1 VFNCEEKILESAA
14 THEKELTEAEKN
26 MDFEANEL
34 KKDLVEKFATGY
46 RAGFEA
52 AKSGGP
58 AEPPAQKD

>member
-1 VFNCEEKILESAA
+1 MFNCEEKILESAA

-26 MDFEANEL
+26 MDFEANEM
-34 KKDLVEKFATGY
+34 KKDLAIKFAKGY

-58 AEPPAQKD
+58 AEPPTQND